1 MSYHHFYMYIIQY
14 SRQISTNQFSN
25 FYYRIWWRMEMSK
38 MIGEYRSIRW
48 RRTGAIGLD
57 WRRGTNHNVWTIL
70 MMRLLP
76 ESPDVYCHIHLQ
88 GQFYKTINDF
98 HNDIR
103 MQIMKKEVIRKINVP
118 ENRTSML

>member
-1 MSYHHFYMYIIQY
+1 MC
-14 SRQISTNQFSN
+14 
-25 FYYRIWWRMEMSK
+25 K
-38 MIGEYRSIRW
+38 MIGEHGSIRW
-48 RRTGAIGLD
+48 RRTGAVSLY
-57 WRRGTNHNVWTIL
+57 WRWGTNHNVWTFM
-70 MMRLLP
+70 MMRLLS